1 MEELKKN
8 KLTLITM
15 LLTVVLGCL
24 LTYSLANKSR
34 DDYDL
39 KIKIDSKVDKV
50 DFNKHIEENNTVF
63 KSFSDKQDVQ
73 LTKINEALQIIIQQN
88 AENRTDISWI
98 KKELKK

>member
-1 MEELKKN
+1 MF
-8 KLTLITM
+8 
-15 LLTVVLGCL
+15 LTVILGCI

-39 KIKIDSKVDKV
+39 KQKIDSKVDRS
-50 DFNKHIEENNTVF
+50 DFIKHVEENNNIF
-63 KSFSDKQDVQ
+63 KEFSSKQDIQ